1 MNLDDDGNYVNNIS
15 NSAHPKHFSV
25 NCLKN
30 RIVWIGFNVI
40 ILEEERIYDN
50 YGPSSQLWHCKL

>member
-1 MNLDDDGNYVNNIS
+1 MNLDDNGNYVNNIS
-15 NSAHPKHFSV
+15 NSAHAHPKHFSV

-50 YGPSSQLWHCKL
+50 

>member
-1 MNLDDDGNYVNNIS
+1 MLIIS
-15 NSAHPKHFSV
+15 AIVPMPTPSIFLTV
-25 NCLKN
+25 RCLKN

-50 YGPSSQLWHCKL
+50 

>member
-1 MNLDDDGNYVNNIS
+1 MNLDDNGNYVNNIS
-15 NSAHPKHFSV
+15 NNAQIAHAHPKHFSV

-50 YGPSSQLWHCKL
+50 

>member
-1 MNLDDDGNYVNNIS
+1 MVIMLIIS
-15 NSAHPKHFSV
+15 AINSAHAHPKHFSV

-50 YGPSSQLWHCKL
+50 

>member
-1 MNLDDDGNYVNNIS
+1 MNLDDNSNYVNNIS
-15 NSAHPKHFSV
+15 NSAHPKYFPV

-50 YGPSSQLWHCKL
+50 